1 MASSVRGLTVEIS
14 ADASTFNKEMNNL
27 RNEAKNS
34 RAELNALQK
43 SLELEY
49 DEGTF
54 VNAQETAQKAIDQT
68 AKNAEVLRD
77 RLDYLE
83 ETGNID
89 TDEYQ
94 KLHKELLQT
103 EVAGKQLQ
111 QNLEKLN
118 EIRLNNIVSNAAK
131 ATDEFKKLKENLK
144 LEFNEAGFVKSQKA
158 AKTAIEENNGA
169 AEKLKSI
176 LKELESSGKMN
187 TSEYE
192 ATKKK
197 LSETEKCA
205 AELKEEIKSLN
216 DIKLA
221 DLGKTVSDLGGKIS
235 NAGKALAP
243 LSTAAAGAIT
253 SFAALGKNAI
263 SSADNVATLATQYEM
278 SSEALQRFNYV
289 ALQTDTQSEDLY
301 KAFVKVRAGVADIG
315 PKTAEELAKTEK
327 SISDLKNKLKTL
339 EKAGK
344 TDSSSYET
352 ARKKLEELQN
362 QAEPTVNSL
371 QKLGLDF
378 ESFDSSEE
386 QFYAII
392 DALSSME
399 DQTQMVYLANDIFGD
414 KLANNLLPLIYAGTD
429 AVSEYRAEYEELG
442 SLSDEQ
448 VGKLAEFDNVLNK
461 LHTQFQN
468 VALQI
473 GSALLPVMESIADI
487 AGEKI
492 VPKLQKLTEWFNSL
506 SSAQLKFGLT
516 ALSAA
521 AATAPLIMGVGKI
534 VSSVGNI
541 ISALPKLGSTLSSLA
556 AHPVILVVAAVAAL
570 LVLLYTKCEAF
581 RESINNLVSTLAS
594 SLSPI
599 LQTLKD
605 LFMNIMQILTPV
617 TELLGTKLAKIITA
631 LTDDIQILFSVIGEI
646 LSSVIELL
654 MPVIEMVGELTTSL
668 IETLFPA
675 ILPILEIL
683 LGILNDVFAALI
695 PIFDIVGGLLSVL
708 IELIMST
715 LMPIIGIVGEIFT
728 ALTPVFELLSKYIN
742 SVLPVIKTL
751 LMALFEILKPILSI
765 ALIPIKIAIKA
776 LQTPLKALGNMLKW
790 LAPVFE
796 TFGNIVTT
804 VFSKVGDGINAILGF
819 IEDMVNGAIGIINDM
834 IDGVNDALGFLGV
847 NIGKVKEIKLRFDK
861 KDLKNEVSANLK
873 MDSPPEDPK
882 EPEEPEEPENEPDGD
897 GGNNKDTPKYGGTV
911 YDTGAKTTTGYTYNN
926 DYSTNNKTQNVTV
939 VIQNYAQEVDVD
951 NLVREI
957 NIKLA
962 EQM

>member
-77 RLDYLE
+77 RLKYLE

-301 KAFVKVRAGVADIG
+301 KAFVKVRAGVADMAAG
-315 PKTAEELAKTEK
+315 ADSSASKA
-327 SISDLKNKLKTL
+327 LKNLNL
-339 EKAGK
+339 EF
-344 TDSSSYET
+344 D
-352 ARKKLEELQN
+352 
-362 QAEPTVNSL
+362 
-371 QKLGLDF
+371 
-378 ESFDSSEE
+378 SFDGSEE

-492 VPKLQKLTEWFNSL
+492 VPKLQKLAEWFNSL

-521 AATAPLIMGVGKI
+521 AATAPLIMGVGKL

-605 LFMNIMQILTPV
+605 LFMNIMQILTPI
-617 TELLGTKLAKIITA
+617 TDLLGTKLAEIITA

-675 ILPILEIL
+675 ILPILELL

-695 PIFDIVGGLLSVL
+695 PIFDIIGGLLSIL

-715 LMPIIGIVGEIFT
+715 LVPIIGIVGEIFT
-728 ALTPVFELLSKYIN
+728 ALTPVFELLSKYIS
-742 SVLPVIKTL
+742 SVLPIMQTL
-751 LMALFEILKPILSI
+751 LMALFEILKPILSV

-804 VFSKVGDGINAILGF
+804 VFSKVGDGINAILGV

-834 IDGVNDALGFLGV
+834 IDGVNSALGFLGV

-861 KDLKNEVSANLK
+861 KDLKNDVSANLK
-873 MDSPPEDPK
+873 IDSPPEDPE

-897 GGNNKDTPKYGGTV
+897 GGNNNDTPKYGGTV

>member
-89 TDEYQ
+89 TAEYQ

-144 LEFNEAGFVKSQKA
+144 LEFSEAGFVKSQKA

-301 KAFVKVRAGVADIG
+301 KAFVKVRAGVADMAAG
-315 PKTAEELAKTEK
+315 ADSTASKA
-327 SISDLKNKLKTL
+327 LKNLK
-339 EKAGK
+339 
-344 TDSSSYET
+344 
-352 ARKKLEELQN
+352 
-362 QAEPTVNSL
+362 
-371 QKLGLDF
+371 LDF
-378 ESFDSSEE
+378 DSFDGSEE

-492 VPKLQKLTEWFNSL
+492 VPKLQKLAEWFNSL
-506 SSAQLKFGLT
+506 SSAQLKFGLAT
-516 ALSAA
+516 LSAA

-683 LGILNDVFAALI
+683 LGILNDVFSALI
-695 PIFDIVGGLLSVL
+695 PIFDIIGGLLSIL

-715 LMPIIGIVGEIFT
+715 LVPIIGIVGEIFT
-728 ALTPVFELLSKYIN
+728 ALTPVFELLSKYIS
-742 SVLPVIKTL
+742 SVLPIMQTL

-804 VFSKVGDGINAILGF
+804 VFSKVGDGINAILGV

-873 MDSPPEDPK
+873 IDSPPEDPE
-882 EPEEPEEPENEPDGD
+882 EPEEPEEPEDEPDGD

>member
-89 TDEYQ
+89 TAEYQ

-144 LEFNEAGFVKSQKA
+144 LEFSEAGFVKSQKA

-301 KAFVKVRAGVADIG
+301 KAFVKVRAGVADMAAG
-315 PKTAEELAKTEK
+315 ADSTASKA
-327 SISDLKNKLKTL
+327 LKNLK
-339 EKAGK
+339 
-344 TDSSSYET
+344 
-352 ARKKLEELQN
+352 
-362 QAEPTVNSL
+362 
-371 QKLGLDF
+371 LDF
-378 ESFDSSEE
+378 DSFDGSEE

-631 LTDDIQILFSVIGEI
+631 LTDDIQVLFSVIGEI

-728 ALTPVFELLSKYIN
+728 ALTPVFELLSKYIS

-873 MDSPPEDPK
+873 MDSPPEDPE
-882 EPEEPEEPENEPDGD
+882 EPEEPEEPEDEPDGD

>member
-68 AKNAEVLRD
+68 AKNAEVLRE

-89 TDEYQ
+89 TAEYQ

-301 KAFVKVRAGVADIG
+301 KAFVKVRAGVADMAAG
-315 PKTAEELAKTEK
+315 ADSTASKA
-327 SISDLKNKLKTL
+327 LKNLK
-339 EKAGK
+339 
-344 TDSSSYET
+344 
-352 ARKKLEELQN
+352 
-362 QAEPTVNSL
+362 
-371 QKLGLDF
+371 LDF
-378 ESFDSSEE
+378 DSFDGSEE

-487 AGEKI
+487 VGEKI
-492 VPKLQKLTEWFNSL
+492 VPKLQKLAEWFNSL
-506 SSAQLKFGLT
+506 SSAQLRFGLT

-521 AATAPLIMGVGKI
+521 AATAPLIMGVGKL

-541 ISALPKLGSTLSSLA
+541 ISAIPKLGSTLSSLA
-556 AHPVILVVAAVAAL
+556 AHSVILVVAAVAAL

-605 LFMNIMQILTPV
+605 LFMNIMQILTPI
-617 TELLGTKLAKIITA
+617 TDLLGTKLAEIITA

-695 PIFDIVGGLLSVL
+695 PIFDIIGGLLSIL

-715 LMPIIGIVGEIFT
+715 LVPIIGIVGEIFT
-728 ALTPVFELLSKYIN
+728 ALTPVFELLSKYIS
-742 SVLPVIKTL
+742 SVLPIMQTL
-751 LMALFEILKPILSI
+751 LMALFEILKPILSV

-804 VFSKVGDGINAILGF
+804 VFSKVGDGINAILGV

-834 IDGVNDALGFLGV
+834 IDGVNSALGFLGV

-861 KDLKNEVSANLK
+861 KNLKNDVSANLK
-873 MDSPPEDPK
+873 IDSPPEDPE

-897 GGNNKDTPKYGGTV
+897 GGNNNDTPKYGGTV

>member
-68 AKNAEVLRD
+68 AKNAEVLRE

-89 TDEYQ
+89 TAEYQ

-301 KAFVKVRAGVADIG
+301 KAFVKVRAGVADMAAG
-315 PKTAEELAKTEK
+315 ADSTASKA
-327 SISDLKNKLKTL
+327 LKNLK
-339 EKAGK
+339 
-344 TDSSSYET
+344 
-352 ARKKLEELQN
+352 
-362 QAEPTVNSL
+362 
-371 QKLGLDF
+371 LDF
-378 ESFDSSEE
+378 DSFDSSEE

-429 AVSEYRAEYEELG
+429 AVSEYCAEYEELG

-468 VALQI
+468 VSLQI

-487 AGEKI
+487 VGEKI
-492 VPKLQKLTEWFNSL
+492 VPKLQKLAEWFNSL
-506 SSAQLKFGLT
+506 SSSQLKFGLT

-521 AATAPLIMGVGKI
+521 AATAPLIMGVGKL

-541 ISALPKLGSTLSSLA
+541 ISAIPKLGSTLSSLA
-556 AHPVILVVAAVAAL
+556 AHPIILVVAAVAAL

-617 TELLGTKLAKIITA
+617 TELLGTKLAEIITA

-675 ILPILEIL
+675 ILPILELL

-695 PIFDIVGGLLSVL
+695 PIFDIIGGLLSIL

-715 LMPIIGIVGEIFT
+715 LVPIIGIVGEIFT
-728 ALTPVFELLSKYIN
+728 ALTPVFELLSKYIS
-742 SVLPVIKTL
+742 SVLPIMQTL
-751 LMALFEILKPILSI
+751 LMALFEILKPILSV

-804 VFSKVGDGINAILGF
+804 VFSKVGDGINAILGV

-834 IDGVNDALGFLGV
+834 IDGVNSALGFLGV

-861 KDLKNEVSANLK
+861 KDLKNDVSANLK
-873 MDSPPEDPK
+873 IDSPPEDPEDPE
-882 EPEEPEEPENEPDGD
+882 EPEEPEEPENDPDGD

>member
-68 AKNAEVLRD
+68 AKNAEILRD
-77 RLDYLE
+77 RLNHLE
-83 ETGNID
+83 KTGNID

-103 EVAGKQLQ
+103 ELAGKQLQ

-158 AKTAIEENNGA
+158 AKTAIDENNSA
-169 AEKLKSI
+169 AAKLKSI
-176 LKELESSGKMN
+176 LKELENSGKMN

-221 DLGKTVSDLGGKIS
+221 DLGKTLSDLGGKIS

-243 LSTAAAGAIT
+243 VSTAAAGALAGLA
-253 SFAALGKNAI
+253 SLGKNAI
-263 SSADNVATLATQYEM
+263 SSADNVATLATQYDM

-301 KAFVKVRAGVADIG
+301 KAFVKVRAGVADMAAG
-315 PKTAEELAKTEK
+315 ADSTASKA
-327 SISDLKNKLKTL
+327 LKNL
-339 EKAGK
+339 
-344 TDSSSYET
+344 
-352 ARKKLEELQN
+352 N
-362 QAEPTVNSL
+362 
-371 QKLGLDF
+371 LDF
-378 ESFDSSEE
+378 ESFDGAED

-429 AVSEYRAEYEELG
+429 AVSEYREEYSELG
-442 SLSDEQ
+442 ALSDEQ

-468 VALQI
+468 IALQI
-473 GSALLPVMESIADI
+473 GSALLPVMEKIADI

-492 VPKLQKLTEWFNSL
+492 VPKLQSLAEWFNSL
-506 SSAQLKFGLT
+506 SSAQLRFGLT

-521 AATAPLIMGVGKI
+521 AATAPLIMGVGKL

-594 SLSPI
+594 SLSSI

-617 TELLGTKLAKIITA
+617 TDLLGTKLAEIITA

-654 MPVIEMVGELTTSL
+654 MPVIEMVGALTTSL

-695 PIFDIVGGLLSVL
+695 PIFDIVGGLLSIL

-728 ALTPVFELLSKYIN
+728 ALTPVFELLSKYIS
-742 SVLPVIKTL
+742 SVLPIMQTL
-751 LMALFEILKPILSI
+751 LMALFEILKPILNV

-776 LQTPLKALGNMLKW
+776 LQKPLKALGNMLKW

-873 MDSPPEDPK
+873 MDSPPEDPE
-882 EPEEPEEPENEPDGD
+882 EPEEPEEPEDEPDGD

>member
-68 AKNAEVLRD
+68 AKNAEVLRE

-89 TDEYQ
+89 TAEYQ

-301 KAFVKVRAGVADIG
+301 KAFVKVRAGVADMAAG
-315 PKTAEELAKTEK
+315 ADSTASKA
-327 SISDLKNKLKTL
+327 LKNLK
-339 EKAGK
+339 
-344 TDSSSYET
+344 
-352 ARKKLEELQN
+352 
-362 QAEPTVNSL
+362 
-371 QKLGLDF
+371 LDF

-695 PIFDIVGGLLSVL
+695 PIFDIVGGLLSIL

-728 ALTPVFELLSKYIN
+728 ALTPVFELLSKYIS
-742 SVLPVIKTL
+742 SVLPVIQTL

-804 VFSKVGDGINAILGF
+804 VFSKVGDGINAILGV

-873 MDSPPEDPK
+873 MDSPPEDPE
-882 EPEEPEEPENEPDGD
+882 EPEEPEEPENDPDGD
-897 GGNNKDTPKYGGTV
+897 GGNNNDTPKYGGTV

>member
-68 AKNAEVLRD
+68 AKNAEVLRE

-89 TDEYQ
+89 TAEYQ

-118 EIRLNNIVSNAAK
+118 EIRLNNIVSSAAK

-301 KAFVKVRAGVADIG
+301 KAFVKVRAGVADMAAG
-315 PKTAEELAKTEK
+315 ADSTASKA
-327 SISDLKNKLKTL
+327 LKNLNL
-339 EKAGK
+339 EF
-344 TDSSSYET
+344 D
-352 ARKKLEELQN
+352 
-362 QAEPTVNSL
+362 
-371 QKLGLDF
+371 
-378 ESFDSSEE
+378 SFDGSEE

-492 VPKLQKLTEWFNSL
+492 VPKLQKLAEWFNSL

-521 AATAPLIMGVGKI
+521 AATAPLIMGVGKL

-617 TELLGTKLAKIITA
+617 TELLGTKLAEIITA

-683 LGILNDVFAALI
+683 LGILNDVFSALI
-695 PIFDIVGGLLSVL
+695 PIFDIIGGLLSIL

-715 LMPIIGIVGEIFT
+715 LVPIIGIVGEIFT
-728 ALTPVFELLSKYIN
+728 ALTPVFELLSKYIS
-742 SVLPVIKTL
+742 SVLPIMQTL
-751 LMALFEILKPILSI
+751 LMALFEILKPILSV

-873 MDSPPEDPK
+873 MDSPPEDPE
-882 EPEEPEEPENEPDGD
+882 EPEEPEEPENDPDGD
-897 GGNNKDTPKYGGTV
+897 GGNNNDTPKYGGTV

>member
-68 AKNAEVLRD
+68 AKNAEVLRE

-89 TDEYQ
+89 TAEYQ

-187 TSEYE
+187 TSEYG

-301 KAFVKVRAGVADIG
+301 KAFVKVRAGVADMAAG
-315 PKTAEELAKTEK
+315 ADSTASKA
-327 SISDLKNKLKTL
+327 LKNLK
-339 EKAGK
+339 
-344 TDSSSYET
+344 
-352 ARKKLEELQN
+352 
-362 QAEPTVNSL
+362 
-371 QKLGLDF
+371 LDF
-378 ESFDSSEE
+378 DSFDGSEE

-487 AGEKI
+487 VGEKI
-492 VPKLQKLTEWFNSL
+492 VPKLQKLAEWFNSL
-506 SSAQLKFGLT
+506 SSAQLRFGLT

-521 AATAPLIMGVGKI
+521 AATAPLIMGVGKL

-541 ISALPKLGSTLSSLA
+541 ISAIPKLGSTLSSLA

-605 LFMNIMQILTPV
+605 LFMNIMQILTPI
-617 TELLGTKLAKIITA
+617 TDLLGTKLAEIITA

-668 IETLFPA
+668 IETLFLA

-695 PIFDIVGGLLSVL
+695 PIFDIIGGLLSIL

-715 LMPIIGIVGEIFT
+715 LVPIIGIVGEIFT
-728 ALTPVFELLSKYIN
+728 ALTPVFELLSKYIS
-742 SVLPVIKTL
+742 SVLPIMQTL
-751 LMALFEILKPILSI
+751 LMALFEILKPILSV

-804 VFSKVGDGINAILGF
+804 VFSKVGDGINAILGV

-834 IDGVNDALGFLGV
+834 IDGVNSALGFLGV

-861 KDLKNEVSANLK
+861 KNLKNDVSANLK
-873 MDSPPEDPK
+873 IDSPPEDPE

-897 GGNNKDTPKYGGTV
+897 GGNNNDTPKYGGTV

>member
-68 AKNAEVLRD
+68 AKNAEVLRE

-89 TDEYQ
+89 TAEYQ

-301 KAFVKVRAGVADIG
+301 KAFVKVRAGVADMVAG
-315 PKTAEELAKTEK
+315 ADSTASKA
-327 SISDLKNKLKTL
+327 LKNLK
-339 EKAGK
+339 
-344 TDSSSYET
+344 
-352 ARKKLEELQN
+352 
-362 QAEPTVNSL
+362 
-371 QKLGLDF
+371 LDF
-378 ESFDSSEE
+378 DSFDGSEE

-487 AGEKI
+487 VGEKI
-492 VPKLQKLTEWFNSL
+492 VPKLQKLAEWFNSL
-506 SSAQLKFGLT
+506 SSAQLRFGLT

-521 AATAPLIMGVGKI
+521 AATAPLIMGVGKL

-541 ISALPKLGSTLSSLA
+541 ISAIPKLGSTLSSLA

-570 LVLLYTKCEAF
+570 LVLLYTRCEAF

-617 TELLGTKLAKIITA
+617 TELLGTKLAEIITA

-695 PIFDIVGGLLSVL
+695 PIFDIIGGLLSIL

-728 ALTPVFELLSKYIN
+728 ALTPVFELLSKYIS
-742 SVLPVIKTL
+742 SVLPIMQTL
-751 LMALFEILKPILSI
+751 LMALFEILKPILSV

-804 VFSKVGDGINAILGF
+804 VFSKVGDGINAILGV

-834 IDGVNDALGFLGV
+834 IDGVNGALGFLGV

-873 MDSPPEDPK
+873 IDSPPEDPE
-882 EPEEPEEPENEPDGD
+882 EPEEPEEPENGTDGD
-897 GGNNKDTPKYGGTV
+897 GGNNNDTPKYGGTV

>member
-77 RLDYLE
+77 RLKYLE

-301 KAFVKVRAGVADIG
+301 KAFVKVRAGVADMAAG
-315 PKTAEELAKTEK
+315 ADSTASKA
-327 SISDLKNKLKTL
+327 LKNLK
-339 EKAGK
+339 
-344 TDSSSYET
+344 
-352 ARKKLEELQN
+352 
-362 QAEPTVNSL
+362 
-371 QKLGLDF
+371 LDF
-378 ESFDSSEE
+378 DSFDSSEE

-429 AVSEYRAEYEELG
+429 AVSEYCAEYEELG

-468 VALQI
+468 VSLQI

-487 AGEKI
+487 VGEKI
-492 VPKLQKLTEWFNSL
+492 VPKLQKLAEWFNSL
-506 SSAQLKFGLT
+506 SSAQLRFGLT

-521 AATAPLIMGVGKI
+521 AATAPLIMGVGKL

-541 ISALPKLGSTLSSLA
+541 ISAIPKLGSTLSSLA

-570 LVLLYTKCEAF
+570 LVLLYTRCEAF

-605 LFMNIMQILTPV
+605 LFMNIMQILTPI
-617 TELLGTKLAKIITA
+617 TDLLGTKLAEIITA

-675 ILPILEIL
+675 ILPILELL

-695 PIFDIVGGLLSVL
+695 PIFDIIGGLLSIL

-715 LMPIIGIVGEIFT
+715 LVPIIGIVGEIFT
-728 ALTPVFELLSKYIN
+728 ALTPVFELLSKYIS
-742 SVLPVIKTL
+742 SVLPIMQTL
-751 LMALFEILKPILSI
+751 LMALFEILKPILSV

-804 VFSKVGDGINAILGF
+804 VFSKVGDGINAILGV

-834 IDGVNDALGFLGV
+834 IDGVNGALGFLGV

-873 MDSPPEDPK
+873 IDSPPEDPE
-882 EPEEPEEPENEPDGD
+882 EPEEPEEPENGTDGD
-897 GGNNKDTPKYGGTV
+897 GGNNNDTPKYGGTV

>member
-27 RNEAKNS
+27 RDEAKNS

-89 TDEYQ
+89 TAEYQ

-301 KAFVKVRAGVADIG
+301 KAFVKVRAGVADMAAG
-315 PKTAEELAKTEK
+315 ADSTASKA
-327 SISDLKNKLKTL
+327 LKNLK
-339 EKAGK
+339 
-344 TDSSSYET
+344 
-352 ARKKLEELQN
+352 
-362 QAEPTVNSL
+362 
-371 QKLGLDF
+371 LDF
-378 ESFDSSEE
+378 DSFDGSEE

-468 VALQI
+468 VSLQI

-492 VPKLQKLTEWFNSL
+492 VPKLQKLAEWFNSL
-506 SSAQLKFGLT
+506 SSSQLKFGLT

-521 AATAPLIMGVGKI
+521 AATAPLIMGVGKL

-617 TELLGTKLAKIITA
+617 TDLLGTKLAEIITA

-728 ALTPVFELLSKYIN
+728 ALTPVFELLSNYI
-742 SVLPVIKTL
+742 SSILPVIQTL
-751 LMALFEILKPILSI
+751 LTALLGILKPILSI

-873 MDSPPEDPK
+873 MDSPPEDPE
-882 EPEEPEEPENEPDGD
+882 EPEEPEEPENDPDGD
-897 GGNNKDTPKYGGTV
+897 GGNNNDTPKYGGTV

>member
-89 TDEYQ
+89 TAEYQ

-144 LEFNEAGFVKSQKA
+144 LEFSEAGFVKSQKA

-216 DIKLA
+216 DIKLS

-301 KAFVKVRAGVADIG
+301 KAFVKVRAGIADMAAG
-315 PKTAEELAKTEK
+315 ADSTASKA
-327 SISDLKNKLKTL
+327 LKNLK
-339 EKAGK
+339 
-344 TDSSSYET
+344 
-352 ARKKLEELQN
+352 
-362 QAEPTVNSL
+362 
-371 QKLGLDF
+371 LDF
-378 ESFDSSEE
+378 DSFDGSEE

-617 TELLGTKLAKIITA
+617 TELLGTKLAEIITA

-675 ILPILEIL
+675 IFPILEIL

-695 PIFDIVGGLLSVL
+695 PIFDIVGGLLSIL

-728 ALTPVFELLSKYIN
+728 ALTPVFELLSKYIS
-742 SVLPVIKTL
+742 SVLPIMQTL

-804 VFSKVGDGINAILGF
+804 VFSKVGDGINAILGV

-873 MDSPPEDPK
+873 MDSPPEDPE
-882 EPEEPEEPENEPDGD
+882 EPEEPEEPENDPDGD
-897 GGNNKDTPKYGGTV
+897 GGNNNDTPKYGGTV